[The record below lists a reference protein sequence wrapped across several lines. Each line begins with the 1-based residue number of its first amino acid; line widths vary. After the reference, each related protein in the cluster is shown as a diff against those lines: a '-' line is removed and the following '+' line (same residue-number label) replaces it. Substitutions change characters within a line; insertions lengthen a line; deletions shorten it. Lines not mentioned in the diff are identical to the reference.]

1 MRRCWCFPEKP
12 KLLSKDQCNR
22 LKGPTA
28 PRAGSPFLST
38 GPFPVLAD
46 WLSTGSLGGSV
57 LSSTEP
63 GPVARRPAVQAEVG
77 PGGGV
82 WEVGGGDVS
91 GGQLGAW
98 AGA

>member
-1 MRRCWCFPEKP
+1 M
-12 KLLSKDQCNR
+12 
-22 LKGPTA
+22 
-28 PRAGSPFLST
+28 
-38 GPFPVLAD
+38 
-46 WLSTGSLGGSV
+46 